1 MHVFYDAKAYLYLN
15 QNYFFSPWPCISQDD
30 IMADYAYISVTEIDG
45 KMLIRG

>member
-15 QNYFFSPWPCISQDD
+15 QNYFFSSCISQDD
-30 IMADYAYISVTEIDG
+30 IMADYAYISVTEIDE